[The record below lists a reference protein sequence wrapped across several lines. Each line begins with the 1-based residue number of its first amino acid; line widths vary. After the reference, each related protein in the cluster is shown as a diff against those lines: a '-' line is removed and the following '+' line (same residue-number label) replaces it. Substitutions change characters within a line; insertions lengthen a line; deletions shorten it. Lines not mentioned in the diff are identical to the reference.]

1 MKIHVLSDLHIEFAD
16 FKLPETD
23 ADVIVLAG
31 DIGVGLGG
39 LYWIHAQRR
48 DKPIIYVPGNHEY
61 YTHDINLTS
70 IIREMAADNVHVLNN
85 DQVIIDGVRFLGAT
99 LWTDFALLGESDK
112 YFAVHNAKDN
122 MSDFYLIQDGEKAFT
137 PLSSIALHNE
147 SREWLD
153 IMMAEKE
160 GFEKTVVVTHHCT
173 SEQSCHPRF
182 AGSILNPA
190 FASNLEWM
198 MGDDRADLWIHGH
211 THDAYDYN
219 VLGTRVV
226 CNPRGYPREPSE
238 FEADKV
244 VEV

>member
-1 MKIHVLSDLHIEFAD
+1 MKIHVLSDLHIEFQD
-16 FKLPETD
+16 FKIPETD

-39 LYWIHAQRR
+39 LEWIHCQKIN
-48 DKPIIYVPGNHEY
+48 KPIIYVPGNHEY
-61 YTHDINLTS
+61 YKHDISLTS
-70 IIREMAADNVHVLNN
+70 VIKEMAANNIHVLNN
-85 DQVIIDGVRFLGAT
+85 DAVVIDDVRFLGAT
-99 LWTDFALLGESDK
+99 LWTDFGLLGEADK

-122 MSDFYLIQDGEKAFT
+122 MADFYLISDGERSFT
-137 PLSSIALHNE
+137 PQRSIELHNE
-147 SREWLD
+147 SREWLN
-153 IMMAEKE
+153 IMMSDNSM
-160 GFEKTVVVTHHCT
+160 KTVVVTHHCP

-198 MGDDRADLWIHGH
+198 MGDDRVDLWCHGH

-238 FEADKV
+238 FNSTKV
-244 VEV
+244 VEI